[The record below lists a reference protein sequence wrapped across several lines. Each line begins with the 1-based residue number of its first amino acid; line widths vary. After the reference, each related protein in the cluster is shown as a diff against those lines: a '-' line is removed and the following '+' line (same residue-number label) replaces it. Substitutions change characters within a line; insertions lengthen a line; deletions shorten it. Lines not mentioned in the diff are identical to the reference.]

1 MTHEEQVKD
10 PYRKMILVTG
20 ASGRVGSATVKSLQQ
35 QGKPVRAGI
44 HLQPFALDGVERC
57 ILDFDQPGTLPPALE
72 GIDQLFLISREVKH
86 EMAMVEAA
94 LEAGI
99 RRIVKLSSFRADK
112 DTFLVGR
119 LHREIERRIEESG
132 VAWTFLRPNYLMQ
145 NFITLL
151 GNDIRNEDAIYF
163 SIGDART
170 SFIDARDVGAV
181 ATKVLTERG
190 HEGKAYD
197 LSGPEAINY
206 YEAAAMLSDAL
217 GRTIR
222 YVPIGD
228 DEFRKKLQN
237 MGVPDE
243 YVEIFVD
250 VNRQTR
256 LGNTGDHIVTASM
269 EEVTGQQPTSFER
282 FCRDYA
288 SDLSPGKDGMKK

>member
-1 MTHEEQVKD
+1 MTHEEQVKERYD
-10 PYRKMILVTG
+10 NKILVTG
-20 ASGRVGSATVKSLQQ
+20 ASGRIGSSTVKSLQE
-35 QGKPVRAGI
+35 QGQPVRAGI
-44 HLQPFALDGVERC
+44 HLQPLAINGVETC
-57 ILDFDQPGTLPPALE
+57 AIDFDRPGTLPPALE

-94 LEAGI
+94 LEAGVK
-99 RRIVKLSSFRADK
+99 RIVKLSSFRADK

-119 LHREIERRIEESG
+119 LHREIERRIEKSG
-132 VAWTFLRPNYLMQ
+132 IAWTFLRPNYLMQ

-151 GNDIRNEDAIYF
+151 GDDIRNEDAIYF

-181 ATKVLTERG
+181 AAQVLTG
-190 HEGKAYD
+190 HGHDGKAYD
-197 LSGPEAINY
+197 LTGPEAINY
-206 YEAAAMLSDAL
+206 HEAAAMLSDAL

-228 DEFRKKLQN
+228 DEFRKKLQD

-256 LGNTGDHIVTASM
+256 LGNTGEHIVTASV
-269 EEVTGQQPTSFER
+269 EEVTGQSATPFTQ

-288 SDLSPGKDGMKK
+288 SDLSPGKNAMTK